1 MKSSIINHMNHDHR
15 DALMVLVE
23 YYKERKDILDAE
35 MLDLNED
42 GMEILVNKND
52 KVQVPFSKKTKPEEV
67 RLELMAMLKIAR
79 ASLGKEKEN
88 ESSKISAEVEKFISG
103 FGSVVLGTVNNKAYP
118 NVTYAPFLR
127 YENNNYIY
135 ISEIGDHYD
144 NMKNNGNLELL
155 FLEDESKTKAITV
168 RGRVRF
174 ASNFEFLPRD
184 ENFEKIMDA
193 FEEKAGNTMNLMRK
207 MKDFHLVKLNFLDGR
222 YVKGFGQAYII
233 TADGKIEQMTAD
245 KVAHRPE

>member
-1 MKSSIINHMNHDHR
+1 M
-15 DALMVLVE
+15 
-23 YYKERKDILDAE
+23 
-35 MLDLNED
+35 
-42 GMEILVNKND
+42 
-52 KVQVPFSKKTKPEEV
+52 
-67 RLELMAMLKIAR
+67 
-79 ASLGKEKEN
+79 
-88 ESSKISAEVEKFISG
+88 
-103 FGSVVLGTVNNKAYP
+103 VLGTVNNKAYP

-155 FLEDESKTKAITV
+155 FLEDESKAKAITV

-193 FEEKAGNTMNLMRK
+193 FEEKTGNTMNLMRK

-233 TADGKIEQMTAD
+233 TADGKVEQMTAD

>member
-67 RLELMAMLKIAR
+67 RLELM
-79 ASLGKEKEN
+79 E
-88 ESSKISAEVEKFISG
+88 ISAEVEKFISG

-155 FLEDESKTKAITV
+155 FLEDESKAKAITV

-222 YVKGFGQAYII
+222 YFKGFGQAYII